1 MKKIFLTLSF
11 FLFLNFGIN
20 AQDRFTES
28 SIETGS
34 IETSYSSKQKCR
46 KFNVGLTII
55 AAWISTDVYVYC
67 GFPVGSGAG
76 GTTCLVVDEEFCK
89 LVGTART
96 SEPTKFLNVKKIM
109 PNADL
114 SQLKFVEVTESS
126 TWIDEDTKQK
136 SSVKLGKY
144 PVDKEGNFEIIILE

>member
-1 MKKIFLTLSF
+1 MKKIFLTLAF
-11 FLFLNFGIN
+11 FLFLNYGLN
-20 AQDRFTES
+20 AQDKFSDITVETETFES
-28 SIETGS
+28 SNAV
-34 IETSYSSKQKCR
+34 KQKCR
-46 KFNVGLTII
+46 KFNIGINILVTW
-55 AAWISTDVYVYC
+55 ASTDVYVYC
-67 GFPVGSGAG
+67 GFPPGAGAG
-76 GTTCLVVDEEFCK
+76 GTTCLLVDEDFCK

-96 SEPTKFLNVKKIM
+96 SEPTKFLNVKKII